1 MNDKDRARDLFI
13 KALKCLEK
21 RDFSYAEQIFIETLN
36 LAPRSVPT
44 LNNLA
49 IAQYEQGK
57 TDHAALTAQKVLEID
72 HNNIDAYLTLSTCQ
86 KDQQH
91 YDEALKTCQK
101 IISIDPTIVEA
112 HCNLGSC
119 LSKTQKYNEAIASFD
134 RALALRP
141 DSLEAWLGR
150 GNVFTEL
157 KRYNDAFAAYDKALT
172 LNGDLAGA
180 WLGRGNVFTQLKR
193 YNDAFAA
200 YDKALALKP
209 DLAETWLGR
218 GNVFTELKRYNDAF
232 AAYDKALELKPDL
245 AEAWLGRGS
254 VFIELKQ
261 HREAFAAYD
270 KALALKPNLTELEG
284 ERLHCK
290 MHLCDWSNFT
300 TECQHLISS
309 IRNNKTNTNPFAFIA
324 ISTSREDQLKCAKL
338 WINEKYP
345 TVSKPIWNGE
355 IYKHDKIRI
364 GYVSADFQQHATSDL
379 IAGLFECHDK
389 EKFKTVAISIGPDDS
404 SKIRVRLTKA
414 FDSFSDVRLLSDEEI
429 AHQIRQN
436 EIDIL
441 VDLKGFTQD
450 ARTSI
455 FAHRP
460 APIQVNYLGYPGT
473 MGGDYID
480 YIIADQTLI
489 PLSHQ
494 QDYSEKIVYL
504 PNSYQ
509 VNDRKRAISE
519 KAFSREELGLPHDG
533 FVFCCFNNS
542 YKISPEVFDC
552 WMGIIK
558 NVKGS
563 VLWLLEISEPATCNL
578 RMEAKARGVD
588 PDRLVFAK
596 KLPAPDHLAR
606 HRLADLSLDTLPYN
620 AHTTASDA
628 LWAGLPV
635 LTQIGETF
643 AGRVAASLLNAIGL
657 DELIATTARQYEE
670 LAIELAI
677 NPEKLAAIKTKLAN
691 NRLSTPLFDTQLFT
705 RHIETAY
712 EAMYE
717 RHRMR
722 IPPDHIYVSR

>member
-1 MNDKDRARDLFI
+1 MNDKDRAKDLFI

-21 RDFSYAEQIFIETLN
+21 RDFSYAEQIFVETLN

-72 HNNIDAYLTLSTCQ
+72 QNNIDAYLTLSTCQ

-119 LSKTQKYNEAIASFD
+119 LSKTQRYNEAIASFD
-134 RALALRP
+134 RALSLRP

-157 KRYNDAFAAYDKALT
+157 KRYNDAFAAYDKALA

-180 WLGRGNVFTQLKR
+180 WLGRGNVFTKLKR

-200 YDKALALKP
+200 YNKALALKP

-218 GNVFTELKRYNDAF
+218 GNIFTELKRYNDAF
-232 AAYDKALELKPDL
+232 TAYDKALALKPDL
-245 AEAWLGRGS
+245 AEAWLGRGN

-261 HREAFAAYD
+261 YREAFAAYD
-270 KALALKPNLTELEG
+270 KALALKPDLTELEG

-309 IRNNKTNTNPFAFIA
+309 IRNNKINMNPFAFIA
-324 ISTSREDQLKCAKL
+324 ISSSREDQLKCAKS

-345 TVSKPIWNGE
+345 TVSKPIWDGD

-379 IAGLFECHDK
+379 IAGLFECHDNA
-389 EKFKTVAISIGPDDS
+389 KFKTVAISIGPDDG

-414 FDSFSDVRLLSDEEI
+414 FDSFSDVRLLSDDEI
-429 AHQIRQN
+429 ARRIGQN

-441 VDLKGFTQD
+441 VDLKGFTRD
-450 ARTSI
+450 ARTGI

-473 MGGDYID
+473 MGGNFID

-489 PLSHQ
+489 PLLHQ
-494 QDYSEKIVYL
+494 QDYNEKIVYL

-542 YKISPEVFDC
+542 YKISPEIFDC

-578 RMEAKARGVD
+578 RMEAKARGID

-635 LTQIGETF
+635 LTQIGESF

-657 DELIATTARQYEE
+657 HELIATTTRQYEE
-670 LAIELAI
+670 IAIELAI

-705 RHIETAY
+705 RHIENAY

-722 IPPDHIYVSR
+722 MPPDHIYVSR

>member
-1 MNDKDRARDLFI
+1 MNDKDRAKDLFI

-21 RDFSYAEQIFIETLN
+21 RDFSYAEQIFVETLN

-72 HNNIDAYLTLSTCQ
+72 QNNIDAYLTLSTCQ

-119 LSKTQKYNEAIASFD
+119 LSKTQRYNEAIASFD
-134 RALALRP
+134 RALSLRP

-157 KRYNDAFAAYDKALT
+157 KRYNDAFAAYDKALA

-180 WLGRGNVFTQLKR
+180 
-193 YNDAFAA
+193 
-200 YDKALALKP
+200 
-209 DLAETWLGR
+209 WLGR

-232 AAYDKALELKPDL
+232 AAYNKALALKPDLAETWLGRGNIFTELKRYNDAFTAYDKALALKPDL
-245 AEAWLGRGS
+245 AEAWLGRGN

-261 HREAFAAYD
+261 YREAFAAYD
-270 KALALKPNLTELEG
+270 KALALKPDLTELEG

-290 MHLCDWSNFT
+290 MHLCDWSNFA

-309 IRNNKTNTNPFAFIA
+309 IRNNKINMNPFAFIA
-324 ISTSREDQLKCAKL
+324 ISSSREDQLKCAKL

-345 TVSKPIWNGE
+345 TVSKPIWDGD
-355 IYKHDKIRI
+355 IYRHDKIRI

-389 EKFKTVAISIGPDDS
+389 AKFKTVAISIGPDDG
-404 SKIRVRLTKA
+404 SKTRARLTKA
-414 FDSFSDVRLLSDEEI
+414 FDSFWDVRLLSDDEI
-429 AHQIRQN
+429 ARRIGQN

-441 VDLKGFTQD
+441 VDLKGFTRD
-450 ARTSI
+450 ARTGI

-473 MGGDYID
+473 MGGNYID

-489 PLSHQ
+489 PLLHQ

-542 YKISPEVFDC
+542 YKISPEIFDC

-563 VLWLLEISEPATCNL
+563 VLWLLEISKPATCNL
-578 RMEAKARGVD
+578 RMEAKARGID

-643 AGRVAASLLNAIGL
+643 AGRVAASLLNAISL
-657 DELIATTARQYEE
+657 HELVATTARQYEE
-670 LAIELAI
+670 IAIELAI

-705 RHIETAY
+705 RHIENAY

-722 IPPDHIYVSR
+722 MPPDHIYVSR

>member
-1 MNDKDRARDLFI
+1 
-13 KALKCLEK
+13 
-21 RDFSYAEQIFIETLN
+21 
-36 LAPRSVPT
+36 
-44 LNNLA
+44 
-49 IAQYEQGK
+49 
-57 TDHAALTAQKVLEID
+57 
-72 HNNIDAYLTLSTCQ
+72 
-86 KDQQH
+86 
-91 YDEALKTCQK
+91 
-101 IISIDPTIVEA
+101 
-112 HCNLGSC
+112 
-119 LSKTQKYNEAIASFD
+119 
-134 RALALRP
+134 
-141 DSLEAWLGR
+141 
-150 GNVFTEL
+150 
-157 KRYNDAFAAYDKALT
+157 
-172 LNGDLAGA
+172 
-180 WLGRGNVFTQLKR
+180 
-193 YNDAFAA
+193 
-200 YDKALALKP
+200 
-209 DLAETWLGR
+209 
-218 GNVFTELKRYNDAF
+218 
-232 AAYDKALELKPDL
+232 
-245 AEAWLGRGS
+245 
-254 VFIELKQ
+254 
-261 HREAFAAYD
+261 
-270 KALALKPNLTELEG
+270 
-284 ERLHCK
+284 
-290 MHLCDWSNFT
+290 
-300 TECQHLISS
+300 
-309 IRNNKTNTNPFAFIA
+309 
-324 ISTSREDQLKCAKL
+324 
-338 WINEKYP
+338 
-345 TVSKPIWNGE
+345 
-355 IYKHDKIRI
+355 
-364 GYVSADFQQHATSDL
+364 
-379 IAGLFECHDK
+379 
-389 EKFKTVAISIGPDDS
+389 
-404 SKIRVRLTKA
+404 
-414 FDSFSDVRLLSDEEI
+414 LSDDEV
-429 AHQIRQN
+429 ARRIRQN

-441 VDLKGFTQD
+441 VDLKGFTRD
-450 ARTSI
+450 ARTGI

-473 MGGDYID
+473 MGGNFID

-489 PLSHQ
+489 PLLHQ

-578 RMEAKARGVD
+578 RMEAKARGID

-657 DELIATTARQYEE
+657 HELIATTARQYEE
-670 LAIELAI
+670 IAIELAI

-705 RHIETAY
+705 RHIENAY

-722 IPPDHIYVSR
+722 MPPDHIYVSR

>member
-21 RDFSYAEQIFIETLN
+21 RYFSYAEQIFIETLN

-141 DSLEAWLGR
+141 DSLEALLGR

-245 AEAWLGRGS
+245 AEAWLGRGN

-389 EKFKTVAISIGPDDS
+389 AKFKTVAISIGPDDS

-489 PLSHQ
+489 PSLHQ

-509 VNDRKRAISE
+509 VNDRERAISE

-542 YKISPEVFDC
+542 FKISPEIFDC
-552 WMGIIK
+552 WMGILK
-558 NVKGS
+558 TVKGS
-563 VLWLLEISEPATCNL
+563 VLWLLEISEPATYNL

-620 AHTTASDA
+620 AHTTTSDA

-722 IPPDHIYVSR
+722 MPPDHIYVSR

>member
-1 MNDKDRARDLFI
+1 MNDKDRAKDLFI

-21 RDFSYAEQIFIETLN
+21 RDFSYAEQIFVETLN

-72 HNNIDAYLTLSTCQ
+72 QNNIDAYLTLSTCQ

-119 LSKTQKYNEAIASFD
+119 LSKTQRYNEAIASFD
-134 RALALRP
+134 RALSLRP

-157 KRYNDAFAAYDKALT
+157 KRYNDAFAAYDKALA
-172 LNGDLAGA
+172 LKRDLAEA
-180 WLGRGNVFTQLKR
+180 WLGRGNVFIELKQYR
-193 YNDAFAA
+193 EACAA

-209 DLAETWLGR
+209 D
-218 GNVFTELKRYNDAF
+218 
-232 AAYDKALELKPDL
+232 
-245 AEAWLGRGS
+245 
-254 VFIELKQ
+254 
-261 HREAFAAYD
+261 
-270 KALALKPNLTELEG
+270 LTELEG

-300 TECQHLISS
+300 TDCQHLISS
-309 IRNNKTNTNPFAFIA
+309 IRNNKINMNPFAFIA
-324 ISTSREDQLKCAKL
+324 ISSSREDQLKCAKL

-345 TVSKPIWNGE
+345 TVSKPIWDGD
-355 IYKHDKIRI
+355 IYRHDKIRI

-389 EKFKTVAISIGPDDS
+389 AKFKTVAISIGPDDG
-404 SKIRVRLTKA
+404 SKTRARLTKA
-414 FDSFSDVRLLSDEEI
+414 FDSFWDVRLLSDDEI
-429 AHQIRQN
+429 ARRIGQN

-441 VDLKGFTQD
+441 VDLKGFTRD
-450 ARTSI
+450 ARTGI

-473 MGGDYID
+473 MGGNFID

-489 PLSHQ
+489 PLLHQ

-542 YKISPEVFDC
+542 YKISPEIFDC

-563 VLWLLEISEPATCNL
+563 VLWLLEISKPATCNL
-578 RMEAKARGVD
+578 RMEAKARGID

-635 LTQIGETF
+635 LTQIGESF

-657 DELIATTARQYEE
+657 HELIATTTRQYEE
-670 LAIELAI
+670 IAIELAI

-705 RHIETAY
+705 RHIEDAY

-717 RHRMR
+717 RHQMRM
-722 IPPDHIYVSR
+722 PPDHIYVSR

>member
-1 MNDKDRARDLFI
+1 MNDKDRAKDLFI

-21 RDFSYAEQIFIETLN
+21 RDFSYAEQIFVETLN

-72 HNNIDAYLTLSTCQ
+72 QNNIDAYLTLSTCQ

-119 LSKTQKYNEAIASFD
+119 LSKTQKHNEAIASFD
-134 RALALRP
+134 RALSLRP

-157 KRYNDAFAAYDKALT
+157 KRYNDAFAAYDKALA

-180 WLGRGNVFTQLKR
+180 
-193 YNDAFAA
+193 
-200 YDKALALKP
+200 
-209 DLAETWLGR
+209 WLGR

-232 AAYDKALELKPDL
+232 AAYNKALALKPDLAETWLGRGNIFTELKRYNDAFTAYDKALALKPDL
-245 AEAWLGRGS
+245 AEAWLGRGN

-261 HREAFAAYD
+261 YREAFAAYD
-270 KALALKPNLTELEG
+270 KALALKPDLTELEG

-300 TECQHLISS
+300 TDCQHLISS
-309 IRNNKTNTNPFAFIA
+309 IRNNKINMNPFAFIA
-324 ISTSREDQLKCAKL
+324 ISSSREDQLKCAKL

-345 TVSKPIWNGE
+345 TVSKPIWDGD
-355 IYKHDKIRI
+355 IYRHDKIRI

-389 EKFKTVAISIGPDDS
+389 AKFKTVAISIGPDDG
-404 SKIRVRLTKA
+404 SKTRARLTKA
-414 FDSFSDVRLLSDEEI
+414 FDSFWDVRLLSDDEI
-429 AHQIRQN
+429 ARRIRQN

-441 VDLKGFTQD
+441 VDLKGFTRD
-450 ARTSI
+450 ARTGI

-473 MGGDYID
+473 MGGNYID

-489 PLSHQ
+489 PLLHQ

-578 RMEAKARGVD
+578 RMEAKARGID

-643 AGRVAASLLNAIGL
+643 AGRVAASLLNAISL
-657 DELIATTARQYEE
+657 HELVATTARQYEE
-670 LAIELAI
+670 IAIELAI

-705 RHIETAY
+705 RHIENAY

-722 IPPDHIYVSR
+722 MPPDHIYVSR

>member
-1 MNDKDRARDLFI
+1 MNDKDRAKDLFI

-21 RDFSYAEQIFIETLN
+21 RDFSYAEQIFVETLN

-72 HNNIDAYLTLSTCQ
+72 QNNIDAYLTLSTCQ

-119 LSKTQKYNEAIASFD
+119 LSKTQRYNEAIASFD
-134 RALALRP
+134 RALSLRP

-157 KRYNDAFAAYDKALT
+157 KRYNDAFAAYDKALA

-180 WLGRGNVFTQLKR
+180 
-193 YNDAFAA
+193 
-200 YDKALALKP
+200 
-209 DLAETWLGR
+209 WLGR

-232 AAYDKALELKPDL
+232 AAYNKALALKPDLAETWLGRGNIFTELKRYNDAFTAYDKALALKPDL
-245 AEAWLGRGS
+245 AEAWLGRGN

-261 HREAFAAYD
+261 YREAFAAYD
-270 KALALKPNLTELEG
+270 KALALKPDLTELEG

-309 IRNNKTNTNPFAFIA
+309 IRNNKINMNPFAFIA
-324 ISTSREDQLKCAKL
+324 ISSSREDQLKCAKL

-345 TVSKPIWNGE
+345 TVSKPIWDGD
-355 IYKHDKIRI
+355 IYRHDKIRI

-389 EKFKTVAISIGPDDS
+389 AKFKTVAISIGPDDG
-404 SKIRVRLTKA
+404 SKTRARLTKA
-414 FDSFSDVRLLSDEEI
+414 FDSFWDVRLLSDDEI
-429 AHQIRQN
+429 ARRIGQN

-441 VDLKGFTQD
+441 VDLKGFTRD
-450 ARTSI
+450 ARTGI

-473 MGGDYID
+473 MGGNFID

-542 YKISPEVFDC
+542 YKISPEIFDC

-563 VLWLLEISEPATCNL
+563 VLWLLEISKPATCNL
-578 RMEAKARGVD
+578 RMEAKARGID

-643 AGRVAASLLNAIGL
+643 AGRVAASLLNAISL
-657 DELIATTARQYEE
+657 HELVATTARQYEE
-670 LAIELAI
+670 IAIELAI

-705 RHIETAY
+705 RHIENAY

-722 IPPDHIYVSR
+722 MPPDHIYVSR

>member
-141 DSLEAWLGR
+141 DSLEALLGR

-200 YDKALALKP
+200 YDKAL
-209 DLAETWLGR
+209 
-218 GNVFTELKRYNDAF
+218 
-232 AAYDKALELKPDL
+232 ELKPDL
-245 AEAWLGRGS
+245 AEAWLGRGN

-309 IRNNKTNTNPFAFIA
+309 IRNDKTNTNPFAFIA

-389 EKFKTVAISIGPDDS
+389 AKFKTVAISIGPDDS

-489 PLSHQ
+489 PSLHQ

-509 VNDRKRAISE
+509 VNDRERAISE

-542 YKISPEVFDC
+542 FKILPEIFDC
-552 WMGIIK
+552 WMGILK

-563 VLWLLEISEPATCNL
+563 VLWLLEISEPATYNL

-620 AHTTASDA
+620 AHTTTSDA

-722 IPPDHIYVSR
+722 MPPDHIYVSR

>member
-200 YDKALALKP
+200 YDKAL
-209 DLAETWLGR
+209 
-218 GNVFTELKRYNDAF
+218 
-232 AAYDKALELKPDL
+232 ELKPDL
-245 AEAWLGRGS
+245 AEAWLGRGN

-309 IRNNKTNTNPFAFIA
+309 IRNDKTNTNPFAFIA

-389 EKFKTVAISIGPDDS
+389 AKFKTVAISIGPDDS

-489 PLSHQ
+489 PSLHQ

-509 VNDRKRAISE
+509 VNDRERAISE

-542 YKISPEVFDC
+542 FKISPEIFDC
-552 WMGIIK
+552 WMGILK
-558 NVKGS
+558 TVKGS
-563 VLWLLEISEPATCNL
+563 VLWLLEISEPATYNL

-620 AHTTASDA
+620 AHTTTSDA

-722 IPPDHIYVSR
+722 MPPDHIYVSR